1 MDTMQLGGNIELN
14 GFNELERSKLVV
26 VKKIVGNYA
35 KEFSDKTR
43 FDKLSLT
50 LALDGT
56 EFKIAADYELML
68 RFLEKY
74 KISTHYIPEVFIK
87 MRIGGTSNK
96 SMKNIF
102 IKSCED
108 YKAWKINSLNGGIS
122 TILLKNLSK
131 IPQFLRKY

>member
-56 EFKIAADYELML
+56 EFKIAAEL
-68 RFLEKY
+68 FGDK
-74 KISTHYIPEVFIK
+74 PV
-87 MRIGGTSNK
+87 K
-96 SMKNIF
+96 SELK
-102 IKSCED
+102 D
-108 YKAWKINSLNGGIS
+108 
-122 TILLKNLSK
+122 KNLFFVIGNIMENIK
-131 IPQFLRKY
+131 KEL